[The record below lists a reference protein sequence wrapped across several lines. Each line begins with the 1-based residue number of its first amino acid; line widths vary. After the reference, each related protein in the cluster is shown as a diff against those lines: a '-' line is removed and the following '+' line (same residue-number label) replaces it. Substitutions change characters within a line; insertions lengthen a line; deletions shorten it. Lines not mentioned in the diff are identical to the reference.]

1 MKITI
6 KATGLDITPSLH
18 TFIEDKLGGLQK
30 FIRRF
35 DEEGLPKLHLEI
47 ARTTRHH
54 RHGEVFMAEANL
66 RLPKKIIRAT
76 RDDIDV
82 RAAIDK
88 LKMKLRLEIDKYKTR
103 HDPKEAVK
111 RATKKRV

>member
-30 FIRRF
+30 FVRRF
-35 DEEGLPKLHLEI
+35 DKEGLPELSLEI

-66 RLPKKIIRAT
+66 ILPKKVIRAT
-76 RDDIDV
+76 HEDLDV
-82 RAAIDK
+82 RTAIDK
-88 LKMKLRLEIDKYKTR
+88 LKTKLRLEIDKYKTR
-103 HDPKEAVK
+103 QDPKEAVK
-111 RATKKRV
+111 RATKKRI